1 MNLAYKTES
10 QNIKFK
16 PFFCFNHIN
25 CNLYAYAANNPVH
38 YIDPTGCWID
48 NEDGTFTAVAGD
60 TLWGLQEKT
69 GKDWQSFGYE
79 GDPTK
84 LQVGDTV
91 GKQNEWHVKAEG
103 SGVGGYLAA
112 IISSSGTE
120 VDLSSYD
127 MHFTIIETG
136 ESFSEEFYSHTNSG
150 DGFKVGFGLYVMDI
164 EANGTFTGKKPSQE
178 DVLNSFSGPSSN
190 IGVSV
195 MFAGISGSENDNW
208 IVKTGTY
215 SLGVGISVSAGI
227 DNSYTWR
234 KAK

>member
-1 MNLAYKTES
+1 MGG
-10 QNIKFK
+10 I
-16 PFFCFNHIN
+16 FNHIN

-103 SGVGGYLAA
+103 SGVGIWAGG
-112 IISSSGTE
+112 IIGSSGSEIDASKYT
-120 VDLSSYD
+120 LK
-127 MHFTIIETG
+127 FTLVETG
-136 ESFSEEFYSHTNSG
+136 ESFSEKFSSINNSANG
-150 DGFKVGFGLYVMDI
+150 LKVGFGVYALDVNGQGVFIGKMPEKSDIIDSFKGDGTVKGFSFLYFGISGVENENWVI
-164 EANGTFTGKKPSQE
+164 KNGTF
-178 DVLNSFSGPSSN
+178 
-190 IGVSV
+190 
-195 MFAGISGSENDNW
+195 GI
-208 IVKTGTY
+208 
-215 SLGVGISVSAGI
+215 SAGI
-227 DNSYTWR
+227 PFSCGIEYFNTS
-234 KAK
+234 KIEK